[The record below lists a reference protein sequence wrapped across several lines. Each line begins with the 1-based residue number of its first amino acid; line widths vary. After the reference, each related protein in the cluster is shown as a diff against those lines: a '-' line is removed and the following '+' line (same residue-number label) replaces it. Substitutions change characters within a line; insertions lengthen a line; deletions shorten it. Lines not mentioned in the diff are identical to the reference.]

1 LNETI
6 AQAMAA
12 DRPLTPGP
20 GPYAGAAPP
29 NETFP
34 ELVGR
39 GPAMQA
45 LFADMSRVT
54 DTEVSVHVFGETGT
68 GKEKVAV
75 AIHRRSRRGGGPF
88 VAVNASSLS
97 DELFEA
103 EMFGHVRGAFT
114 GAVATRE
121 GYVARAEGGT
131 LFFDEV
137 AELTSRGQAKL
148 LRFVQEKEYRRLGES
163 ETRRAN
169 VRVLSAA
176 NVDLE
181 ARVAAGLFREDL
193 MYRLRPIVLALP
205 PLRERGSDV
214 ALLARHFVRLAARR
228 EGVPVPLLP
237 PEVMGA
243 LAAYAWP
250 GNVRE
255 LENEMSR
262 LVVLAGRGPIRR
274 EHLSP
279 RLLDPAPDPRSCLRD
294 ARRRF
299 EREFVAR
306 ALARNG
312 GNRTRTACE
321 LGLTRQALVAKIRR
335 LGL

>member
-1 LNETI
+1 MI
-6 AQAMAA
+6 APSVVPAPSAA
-12 DRPLTPGP
+12 
-20 GPYAGAAPP
+20 AG
-29 NETFP
+29 FP
-34 ELVGR
+34 ELVGH

-45 LFADMSRVT
+45 LFAEMARVT
-54 DTEVSVHVFGETGT
+54 DSELAVHIFGETGT
-68 GKEKVAV
+68 GKERVAV
-75 AIHRRSRRGGGPF
+75 AIHRRSRRCAGPF

-114 GAVATRE
+114 GAVAARE

-131 LFFDEV
+131 LFIDEV
-137 AELTSRGQAKL
+137 AELTARGQAKL
-148 LRFVQEKEYRRLGES
+148 LRFVQEKEYRRVGES

-169 VRVLSAA
+169 LRILSAA

-181 ARVAAGLFREDL
+181 RRVAAGQFRDDL
-193 MYRLRPIVLALP
+193 MYRLRPIVLTLP
-205 PLRERGSDV
+205 PLRERDGDV
-214 ALLARHFVRLAARR
+214 IMLARHFVRLAAQR
-228 EGVPVPLLP
+228 EGLTPPVLP
-237 PEVMGA
+237 PEVARA
-243 LAAYAWP
+243 LVSYSWP

-262 LVVLAGRGPIRR
+262 LVVLAGRGPILR

-279 RLLDPAPDPRSCLRD
+279 RLCAPAADPRSPLRD
-294 ARRRF
+294 ARQRF

-306 ALARNG
+306 ALSRNG

-321 LGLTRQALVAKIRR
+321 LGLTRQALVSKIRR